1 MKKFVYFVSF
11 SYFNDFGW
19 GYGNAPFELEQ
30 PITTLGTIRDIVE
43 DKLAIKGR
51 FKRAIISNFQLLREE
66 EEED

>member
-19 GYGNAPFELEQ
+19 GYGSAPFELEQ
-30 PITTLGTIRDIVE
+30 PITTLGTIRDIE